1 MHTYICEH
9 INVSA
14 LVGAAHINVSA
25 LLGSINKSRHNLSA
39 HKYTMRL
46 AYFKNLNHNTITLL
60 LPSDEFNQMLKI
72 EVLAG
77 ARRESFLDAV
87 GARVAATA
95 ATLEHINFF
104 E

>member
-1 MHTYICEH
+1 MHACICVLH
-9 INVSA
+9 IVVSA
-14 LVGAAHINVSA
+14 LVGAAHNFLS
-25 LLGSINKSRHNLSA
+25 SINKSRHNLSA
-39 HKYTMRL
+39 HTYTMRL
-46 AYFKNLNHNTITLL
+46 AYFKKLNHNTIKLL
-60 LPSDEFNQMLKI
+60 LPSDEFNQLLEI